1 MEKGPRLPW
10 VYNKTMATETVTLE
24 GHIIDSLILAKVLDT
39 ILQRSGTFT
48 IKEMHVGATR
58 EDASTAT
65 IAVHADSPQRLG
77 AILHDVQ
84 PHGAVVEHAVDCTL
98 EPAPKDGVLPDAF
111 YATSHLR
118 TQIRLNRQWLDVD
131 AIEMDLAIRVTFD
144 PPTARTIPM
153 AGVKAGDLIVTGRT
167 GVRVFPLER
176 PHERDAF
183 AFMAADV
190 SSERPHHPMIA
201 DVANRMRMIRDN
213 RQMVGPD
220 GQAAPDPDIGTK
232 VLFVGGPAI
241 IHAGGREALSWLIES
256 GFIHV
261 LFCGN
266 ALAAHDMEAGLF
278 GTSLGYGLR
287 AGCAVP
293 HGHEHHLRT
302 INRVRNA
309 GSLTR
314 AVESGLIQDGVIAS
328 CVRQHVDMVLAGS
341 IRDDG
346 PLPDVITDAR
356 HAQEAMRAALPGVGL
371 ALLVATTLHAIAT
384 GNCLPA
390 KVPTVCVDINP
401 AVPTK
406 LSDRGSFQSIGLVMD
421 AASFLRQ
428 LAQALGWQG

>member
-1 MEKGPRLPW
+1 
-10 VYNKTMATETVTLE
+10 MATETVTLE

-39 ILQRSGTFT
+39 ILQGNGTFT
-48 IKEMHVGATR
+48 INKMHVGATR
-58 EDASTAT
+58 EDASSAA
-65 IAVHADSPQRLG
+65 IAVHADSPQRLAG
-77 AILHDVQ
+77 ILHAIQ
-84 PHGAVVEHAVDCTL
+84 PHGAVVEHAVDCTVD
-98 EPAPKDGVLPDAF
+98 PAPKDGVLPDSF

-131 AIEMDLAIRVTFD
+131 EIEMDLAVRVTMD
-144 PPTARTIPM
+144 PPAARAVPM
-153 AGVKAGDLIVTGRT
+153 ADVKAGDLIVTGRS

-176 PHERDAF
+176 PKERDAF

-190 SSERPHHPMIA
+190 SSERPHHAMIA
-201 DVANRMRMIRDN
+201 DVAKRIRMIRDT
-213 RQMVGPD
+213 RQRAHTSGE
-220 GQAAPDPDIGTK
+220 AACDPDLGTK

-266 ALAAHDMEAGLF
+266 ALAAHDMEASLF
-278 GTSLGYGLR
+278 GTSLGYGLHE
-287 AGCAVP
+287 GCAVP

-309 GSLTR
+309 GSLKH
-314 AVESGLIQDGVIAS
+314 AVESGLIRDGVIAS
-328 CVRQHVDMVLAGS
+328 CIRQNVDMVLAGS

-346 PLPDVITDAR
+346 PLPDVITDTTQ
-356 HAQEAMRAALPGVGL
+356 AQTAMRAALQGVGL

-428 LAQALGWQG
+428 LAQALGWEG

>member
-1 MEKGPRLPW
+1 
-10 VYNKTMATETVTLE
+10 MATETVTLE

-39 ILQRSGTFT
+39 ILQRSGAFT
-48 IKEMHVGATR
+48 INRMHVGATR
-58 EDASTAT
+58 EDASSAT

-77 AILHDVQ
+77 AILHAIQ
-84 PHGAVVEHAVDCTL
+84 PHGAVVEHPVDCIV

-118 TQIRLNRQWLDVD
+118 TQIRLNHQWLDVEG
-131 AIEMDLAIRVTFD
+131 IEMDVAIRVIPD
-144 PPTARTIPM
+144 PPTARTVPM
-153 AGVKAGDLIVTGRT
+153 ADVKAGDLIVTGRT

-176 PHERDAF
+176 PQERDAF

-190 SSERPHHPMIA
+190 SSERPHHPVIA
-201 DVANRMRMIRDN
+201 DVAKRMRLIRDN
-213 RQMVGPD
+213 RQ
-220 GQAAPDPDIGTK
+220 QAREAGGDPDLGTK

-241 IHAGGREALSWLIES
+241 IHAGGREALSWLIDA

-266 ALAAHDMEAGLF
+266 ALAAHDMEASLF

-309 GSLTR
+309 GSLRR
-314 AVESGLIQDGVIAS
+314 AVESGLIRDGVIAS
-328 CVRQHVDMVLAGS
+328 CVHQNVDMVLAGS

-346 PLPDVITDAR
+346 PLPDVITDTTQ
-356 HAQEAMRAALPGVGL
+356 AQTAMRAALPDVGL

-428 LAQALGWQG
+428 LAQALGWKA